1 MNVLIVDD
9 SELACELMSSTLHQH
24 GHRVLAVRS
33 PIGVTRTVLK
43 ERIDVAVIDVNLPTI
58 HGDRLAMMF
67 RKQTRLDHVG
77 LVLVSSIDP
86 EALAGLGEAC
96 ASDAVVSKADIT
108 EKLPLAVLK
117 AYKARR

>member
-9 SELACELMSSTLHQH
+9 SELACELMSSTLHQQ

-33 PIGVTRTVLK
+33 PIGVTRTVHK
-43 ERIDVAVIDVNLPTI
+43 ERIDVAVIDVKLPTI

-77 LVLVSSIDP
+77 LVLVSSIDA

-96 ASDAVVSKADIT
+96 AADATVPKCDVA
-108 EKLPLAVLK
+108 EKLPAAVLQ
-117 AYKARR
+117 AYNARR